1 MWCRLVIGLK
11 IGSVEKDERD
21 EKVNKHKNRDCHNLI
36 AKHNKHDKDLNQ
48 CSIIH
53 MVYI

>member
-21 EKVNKHKNRDCHNLI
+21 EKVNKHCHNLI